1 MAKINKRIITCSDGT
16 WNKPGDVEEGVNLR
30 TNVQKI
36 FEAICNEDGEGVKQI
51 KYYDQGVGSTGSKLR
66 RIIDGATGYGLD
78 ENILDAYKFI
88 IWNYEQGD
96 EIYLFGF
103 SRGAYTARSLAGMI
117 RKVGLVKNND
127 LNLIK
132 QAYDL
137 YRNTK
142 IKPDDALA
150 VSFRQRNSQ
159 PEPAAHVKFIG
170 VWDTVGSLGI
180 PFMVMQNKKKYQF
193 HDTTLS
199 SAIDFAYHALA
210 VDEQRKNFIPTLW
223 KQSANADGRVVK
235 QVLEQRWFP
244 GVHSNIGGGY
254 PTMGISDIALRWLI
268 NKAKNTGLAF
278 EQAYIDDRAKIQ
290 PNIADEVYN
299 SNKLPFSLLG
309 NYVRPVLQGM
319 GDGEII
325 DESVF
330 QRMALD
336 FSPKPAYKPGNIQPG
351 PQYSTN
357 SSSG

>member
-1 MAKINKRIITCSDGT
+1 MEKLRKRIITCSDGT
-16 WNKPGDVEEGVNLR
+16 WNKPGDVEEGVNIR

-36 FEAICNEDGEGVKQI
+36 FEAICNEDGEGIKQI

-103 SRGAYTARSLAGMI
+103 SRGAYTSRSLAGMI

-132 QAYDL
+132 KAYDL
-137 YRNTK
+137 YRNPK
-142 IKPDDALA
+142 EKPDGKVATE
-150 VSFRQRNSQ
+150 FREKHSQ
-159 PEPAAHVKFIG
+159 PDAHVKFIG

-199 SAIDFAYHALA
+199 SAVDFAYHALA
-210 VDEQRKNFIPTLW
+210 IDEQRKSFIPTLW
-223 KQSANADGRVVK
+223 KKSSNLGNRDTK
-235 QVLEQRWFP
+235 QVLEQRWFA

-254 PTMGISDIALRWLI
+254 PKTGLSDIALKWMI
-268 NKAKNTGLAF
+268 DKAKDTGLTF
-278 EQAYIDDRAKIQ
+278 EPEYIANQNNIA
-290 PNIADEVYN
+290 PNIKSTLYN
-299 SNKLPFSLLG
+299 SNKPPFKFLG
-309 NYVRPVLQGM
+309 KHVRQVLKTEGANEIVDDSVFERIVTDLSPDGPPYRPVN
-319 GDGEII
+319 IK
-325 DESVF
+325 
-330 QRMALD
+330 
-336 FSPKPAYKPGNIQPG
+336 PKG
-351 PQYSTN
+351 
-357 SSSG
+357 

>member
-1 MAKINKRIITCSDGT
+1 MDKIRKRIITCSDGT
-16 WNKPGDVEEGVNLR
+16 WNKPGDVDGGVEIS

-36 FEAICNEDGEGVKQI
+36 FEGICNEDDAGIKQI

-117 RKVGLVKNND
+117 RKVGLLKNND
-127 LNLIK
+127 LKRIK
-132 QAYDL
+132 EAYAL
-137 YRNTK
+137 YRDSNIRPGDAAAVEFRNTY
-142 IKPDDALA
+142 
-150 VSFRQRNSQ
+150 SQ
-159 PEPAAHVKFIG
+159 PYANVKFIG

-180 PFMVMQNKKKYQF
+180 PFMVMQNKRKYQF

-199 SAIDFAYHALA
+199 SHVDFAYHALA
-210 VDEQRKNFIPTLW
+210 VDEQRKNFMPTLW
-223 KQSANADGRVVK
+223 RESENVAEKNPNQK
-235 QVLEQRWFP
+235 MEQRWFP

-254 PTMGISDIALRWLI
+254 PKVGLSDVALKWMI
-268 NKAKNTGLAF
+268 DKAADAGLAF
-278 EQAYIDDRAKIQ
+278 EKRYLDEKIK
-290 PNIADEVYN
+290 PNDADMLYN
-299 SNKLPFSLLG
+299 SNKFPFSLLG
-309 NYVRPVLQGM
+309 KHVRKIKELVGTN
-319 GDGEII
+319 ETI

-330 QRMALD
+330 ERMLLD
-336 FSPKPAYKPGNIQPG
+336 FRPEPLYKPANVKSAH
-351 PQYSTN
+351 QYSTN